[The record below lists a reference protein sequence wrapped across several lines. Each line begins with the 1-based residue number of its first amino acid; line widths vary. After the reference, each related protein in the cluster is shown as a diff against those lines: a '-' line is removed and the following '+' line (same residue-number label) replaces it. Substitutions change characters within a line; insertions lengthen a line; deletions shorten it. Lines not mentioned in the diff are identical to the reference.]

1 MNSDANLSEF
11 INFSTK
17 LSEEMKKDSLLSSFL
32 AEEEMNAWKKSRFD
46 GKFEE
51 LSDLFRQRSITKEM
65 RAYIDK
71 FSKEESNY
79 KKIDISDRIKQKI
92 VAVLI
97 REQFQ
102 VLM

>member
-1 MNSDANLSEF
+1 
-11 INFSTK
+11 
-17 LSEEMKKDSLLSSFL
+17 
-32 AEEEMNAWKKSRFD
+32 MNAWKKSRFD